1 MHQTSRSLLAGSLAL
16 SIALAS
22 VPGLADTKACIAS
35 HASAQREAKAGH
47 LKQASQL
54 YTQCGS
60 DPTCPEQLRSE
71 CAELLEKIRNN
82 VPSVIFSVI
91 DGKGADQTSVKV
103 YADEA
108 LVTDGLDGRPIELDP
123 GKYHFRFVLPD
134 GSTLTSDVLV
144 REGDK
149 NRVIEVRAAQ
159 EKGAEPATAP
169 VAGGAALPVEQPPK
183 PVEQGTPVAA
193 WVMTGVAAAGLAT
206 FGTFA
211 LLGSSDK
218 KKLDDCSPG
227 CPDSEHDRRDSL
239 KTKYLIADIGLGV
252 GAASAIVA
260 GILFMSSGSSA
271 EAERRARAFDKKFAV
286 TNTPGGAQFTLRGQ
300 F

>member
-1 MHQTSRSLLAGSLAL
+1 MHHTSRLSLAGSFAFSLAL
-16 SIALAS
+16 VSSSAS
-22 VPGLADTKACIAS
+22 ADTKACIAS
-35 HASAQREAKAGH
+35 HASAQREVKAGH

-54 YTQCGS
+54 YTACGS
-60 DPTCPEQLRSE
+60 DASCPEQLRAE
-71 CAELLEKIRNN
+71 CAELLEKLRGT

-103 YADEA
+103 YAEDN

-134 GSTLTSDVLV
+134 NSVLTSDVLV

-149 NRVIEVRAAQ
+149 NRVVEVKAAQ
-159 EKGAEPATAP
+159 EAQPTVDTPLRAPAAAP
-169 VAGGAALPVEQPPK
+169 VQAPPK
-183 PVEQGTPVAA
+183 PVERSTPVAA
-193 WVMTGVAAAGLAT
+193 YVATGVAVIGLGT
-206 FGTFA
+206 FGVFA
-211 LLGSSDK
+211 SMGSSDK
-218 KKLDDCSPG
+218 KKLDECAPS

-239 KTKYLIADIGLGV
+239 KTKYLVADIGLGV

-260 GILFMSSGSSA
+260 GILFLTSGGSSQA
-271 EAERRARAFDKKFAV
+271 EQGAKAFDRKLAV
-286 TNTPGGAQFTLRGQ
+286 TGTPGGAQMLWRGQ